1 MKNCSKNIEY
11 YPIKIFTGVYVII
24 LAINFFWFISG
35 GPLLEEENHL
45 RIVLGSLMIFI
56 LPGLLWG
63 EVLGFRSNHFL
74 ETVALSFA
82 LTLTIEIILLPV
94 PFLFHATIRLWIALL
109 FILCITGVFI
119 LIFKIEK
126 NKELEFISPLFNSF
140 KNYPSDFSNLFIL
153 LTLFILSYG
162 TYRWGEN
169 ITDIDG
175 EKLIHLTYLRYYFN
189 MPMVLKDLSITRGV
203 PPQNLIHLWEY
214 LLAAWSSLINMD
226 PLPLFYRSRFVIP
239 FLGFSSMYLLIRNIF
254 LKAQKSEI
262 IFLTVLFMCL
272 GWFALLSPSSLDW
285 IKQDPLRGIL
295 SFMGSAHH
303 ADTAME
309 IFIPLNAGLFLL
321 AYRYFG
327 WRSFLLLS
335 GVLTATFM
343 WHVREFFQT
352 GIYSVIFGITL
363 LLTPTIDRRAK
374 LKKWAR
380 VMVAFVVVGFIFV
393 LTTIVIP
400 KHSGINNEMEIKEIA
415 LSYALLPENILGVRS
430 LFHFPVDLRLTRG
443 LDIQS
448 ILNNEQIA
456 SVFKHGWN
464 YFLWLILSAFA
475 IPLIAFLGEREDK
488 QLSLFY
494 ILLWFLVLCW
504 NFSMLLLI
512 VFTYSEINF
521 TTPRM
526 MYIFSYIMIANS
538 LYFIYAKMM
547 KENAIIKDIII
558 RTALL
563 LSLGLI
569 LKLWW
574 VTGLPLARM
583 MSILL
588 SIIAI
593 VSFVFLLLPK
603 TQEVHTPKI
612 SHFWIS
618 VLGIF
623 LFFLPLLSQE
633 YIKVFKN
640 LFTEKRVS
648 IGWFSDRT
656 PFGFS
661 KNLIHFIKNLPPQR
675 TFLVDPLGKAVIS
688 IYSPQYTAV
697 LPEMM
702 GSTIIMAHDF
712 YSEAR
717 EGRHPLFKTNLTTN
731 VRINPDFITK
741 HPEFKTNFHNWKG
754 PDSIKNDIAKAAP
767 PMVLHGF
774 NGDFLFSRKR
784 DKEGNII
791 RVSPLPDKIAQRMI
805 QFGYSLK
812 DNGFD
817 LQIKPGEEVIFVVSA
832 RLSGNAKKP
841 AQLFIV
847 DLTTTKEISRD
858 NISESTWKEY
868 VVRKTIR
875 DNFNFVAFGIA
886 WQPEKEDEW
895 IEIKNIRIYIVDS
908 LATYYK
914 VPDHYI
920 SDVLVNHEVV
930 KDWLNQ
936 QGVEYLLIQKDYYS
950 KLIPYFQHYDRN
962 YKIVFNNKDSEEL
975 IVHYLRTPL

>member
-1 MKNCSKNIEY
+1 
-11 YPIKIFTGVYVII
+11 
-24 LAINFFWFISG
+24 
-35 GPLLEEENHL
+35 
-45 RIVLGSLMIFI
+45 
-56 LPGLLWG
+56 
-63 EVLGFRSNHFL
+63 
-74 ETVALSFA
+74 
-82 LTLTIEIILLPV
+82 
-94 PFLFHATIRLWIALL
+94 
-109 FILCITGVFI
+109 
-119 LIFKIEK
+119 
-126 NKELEFISPLFNSF
+126 
-140 KNYPSDFSNLFIL
+140 
-153 LTLFILSYG
+153 
-162 TYRWGEN
+162 
-169 ITDIDG
+169 
-175 EKLIHLTYLRYYFN
+175 
-189 MPMVLKDLSITRGV
+189 
-203 PPQNLIHLWEY
+203 
-214 LLAAWSSLINMD
+214 MD
-226 PLPLFYRSRFVIP
+226 PLPLFYRSRFVVP
-239 FLGFSSMYLLIRNIF
+239 FLGFSSIYLLIRNIF
-254 LKAQKSEI
+254 SKAQKSEI
-262 IFLTVLFMCL
+262 LFLTVLFMCL

-285 IKQDPLRGIL
+285 IKQDPLRGIM
-295 SFMGSAHH
+295 SFMGSSHH

-309 IFIPLNAGLFLL
+309 ILLPLSAGLVLFT
-321 AYRYFG
+321 YRYFG

-335 GVLTATFM
+335 GVLTATFI

-352 GIYSVIFGITL
+352 AIYAVIFVITF
-363 LLTPTIDRRAK
+363 LLTPNIDRKAK

-380 VMVAFVVVGFIFV
+380 VMIAFLVVGLVFV
-393 LTTIVIP
+393 LSTIFIP
-400 KHSGINNEMEIKEIA
+400 KNSGINNEMKIKEIA

-448 ILNNEQIA
+448 ILISEQLA

-475 IPLIAFLGEREDK
+475 IPLTAFLGEREDK

-494 ILLWFLVLCW
+494 ILLWFLALCW

-526 MYIFSYIMIANS
+526 MYVFSYIMIANA
-538 LYFIYAKMM
+538 LYLIYAEMM
-547 KENAIIKDIII
+547 KEKAVLKDIII
-558 RTALL
+558 RMGLL
-563 LSLGLI
+563 LSLGFI
-569 LKLWW
+569 LKIWW

-603 TQEVHTPKI
+603 AQEVHTPKI
-612 SHFWIS
+612 SRFWIS

-623 LFFLPLLSQE
+623 LFFLPLLGQE

-648 IGWFSDRT
+648 IEWFGDKN
-656 PFGFS
+656 PFGLS
-661 KNLIHFIKNLPPQR
+661 KNLTHFIKTLPPQR

-688 IYSPQYTAV
+688 IYAPQYTAV

-702 GSTIIMAHDF
+702 GSTIMMAQDF
-712 YSEAR
+712 YNEAR

-741 HPEFKTNFHNWKG
+741 APEFETNFHNWKG
-754 PDSIKNDIAKAAP
+754 PDFIKNNIAKAAP
-767 PMVLHGF
+767 PMVLHGL
-774 NGDFLFSRKR
+774 NGDFIFSRIR

-791 RVSPLPDKIAQRMI
+791 RVSPVSDKIAQRMI

-817 LQIKPGEEVIFVVSA
+817 LKIKPGEEVIFVISA
-832 RLSGNAKKP
+832 RLSGNSKKP

-858 NISESTWKEY
+858 NISGSTWKQY
-868 VVRKTIR
+868 VVRKAIR
-875 DNFNFVAFGIA
+875 DNFNIIAFGIA

-895 IEIKNIRIYIVDS
+895 IEIKNVRIYVVDS
-908 LATYYK
+908 LAKYYK

-920 SDVLVNHEVV
+920 SDVLVNHEAV
-930 KDWLNQ
+930 KDWLNKQ
-936 QGVEYLLIQKDYYS
+936 DVDYLLIQKDDYS
-950 KLIPYFQHYDRN
+950 KLISYFQHYDRD
-962 YKIVFNNKDSEEL
+962 YKIVFNNKDHEEL

>member
-1 MKNCSKNIEY
+1 MKLFQKR
-11 YPIKIFTGVYVII
+11 IFTALFFII
-24 LAINFFWFISG
+24 LLINFFWFISG
-35 GPLLEEENHL
+35 GLPLEEESLL
-45 RIVLGSLMIFI
+45 RLVLGSLMIFI

-74 ETVALSFA
+74 ETIALSFA

-94 PFLFHATIRLWIALL
+94 PFLFHSTIHLWIVLL
-109 FILCITGVFI
+109 FILCMIGVFI

-140 KNYPSDFSNLFIL
+140 KNYPSDLSNLFIVVI
-153 LTLFILSYG
+153 LFILSYG
-162 TYRWGEN
+162 IYRWGEN

-203 PPQNLIHLWEY
+203 LPQNLIHLWEY

-254 LKAQKSEI
+254 FKVQKSEML
-262 IFLTVLFMCL
+262 FLTILFMCL
-272 GWFALLSPSSLDW
+272 GWFALFSPSSLDW

-295 SFMGSAHH
+295 SFMGSSHH
-303 ADTAME
+303 SDTAME
-309 IFIPLNAGLFLL
+309 IFIPLNAGLFLW

-352 GIYSVIFGITL
+352 GIYAVIFGITF

-393 LTTIVIP
+393 LTTILIP
-400 KHSGINNEMEIKEIA
+400 KDSGINNEMKIKGIA

-448 ILNNEQIA
+448 ILMSEQIA
-456 SVFKHGWN
+456 IIFKNSWN

-475 IPLIAFLGEREDK
+475 IPLTAFLGEREDK

-494 ILLWFLVLCW
+494 ILLWFLTLCW

-526 MYIFSYIMIANS
+526 MYVFSYIMIANA
-538 LYFIYAKMM
+538 LYLIYAEMM
-547 KENAIIKDIII
+547 KEKAVLKDIII
-558 RTALL
+558 RMGLL
-563 LSLGLI
+563 LSLGLVFKI
-569 LKLWW
+569 WW

-588 SIIAI
+588 SITAI

-603 TQEVHTPKI
+603 TQEVRTPNI

-618 VLGIF
+618 VFGIF
-623 LFFLPLLSQE
+623 LFFLPLLGQE

-648 IGWFSDRT
+648 VEWFSDRT

-661 KNLIHFIKNLPPQR
+661 KNLIHFMKTLPPQQI
-675 TFLVDPLGKAVIS
+675 FLVNPLGKAVIS
-688 IYSPQYTAV
+688 IYAPQYNAV

-702 GSTIIMAHDF
+702 GNTIIMAHDF

-731 VRINPDFITK
+731 VQINPDFITK
-741 HPEFKTNFHNWKG
+741 PPEFKTNFHNWKG
-754 PDSIKNDIAKAAP
+754 PDFIRNDIAKAAP

-774 NGDFLFSRKR
+774 KGDFLFRR
-784 DKEGNII
+784 IGDKEGNII
-791 RVSPLPDKIAQRMI
+791 RVSPVSDEIAQRMI

-832 RLSGNAKKP
+832 RLSGNSRKP

-858 NISESTWKEY
+858 NISGSTWKQY
-868 VVRKTIR
+868 VVRKAIR
-875 DNFNFVAFGIA
+875 DNFNIIAFGIA
-886 WQPEKEDEW
+886 WQPGKEDEW
-895 IEIKNIRIYIVDS
+895 IEIKNVRIYVVDS
-908 LATYYK
+908 LAKYYK
-914 VPDHYI
+914 VPDQHI
-920 SDVLVNHEVV
+920 PDVLVNHEAV
-930 KDWLNQ
+930 KDWLNK
-936 QGVEYLLIQKDYYS
+936 QGVDYLLIQKDDYS
-950 KLIPYFQHYDRN
+950 KLIPYFQHYDRD
-962 YKIVFNNKDSEEL
+962 YKIVFNNKDREEL
-975 IVHYLRTPL
+975 IVHYLRTPPVRR